1 MTPQPSEA
9 RIDSDARTTADEKS
23 PAAAGSFVI
32 NLRSSTTPLALA
44 LPNVAALSRFSFF
57 VSRRRESGSERFRL
71 HMGYFATLAEAE
83 EWLGVV
89 RELYPGA
96 WAGEAPGKKL
106 RAQLHSPVAAA
117 PAPVSAVSPAA
128 VPAAASRAAPAQVGA
143 PPNSSMP
150 PPVGPA
156 AAIAAASPS
165 VGRPPI
171 RSAQA
176 VAKLEA
182 SLNSQSNLRQVLA
195 ELDADPTD
203 SSPTA
208 KVPGLPASAAGAA
221 GAQTPAEK
229 ALSDSQVLRV
239 LEQRR
244 DSGHYPV
251 MQSETGDIRLLKP
264 DDAATMRELR
274 QKLSANAPVS
284 FAVQLEWSVQQ
295 IDLGNVPPLAIFNA
309 YTLYTVE
316 GNRENRRWYGLR
328 LGFFSDVVAA
338 RQVALYVR
346 SEFAS
351 IAVIPVGAKEKE
363 SATNNG
369 RLPMSTLGHKRH
381 QASAPEEFQLIE
393 EGVAVAR
400 PFNADG
406 SGEAS
411 LEVTFVTDGEAPQPT
426 DERPA
431 AAARKPAARH
441 RPPDTLEETLEILG
455 ANELSLDDG
464 RQASAAGTTHRIA
477 AGKKEDSG
485 GTGTFVRLL
494 DRLSERLKRG
504 K

>member
-1 MTPQPSEA
+1 MTTQPSEA
-9 RIDSDARTTADEKS
+9 RIDSDARTTADQKS

-44 LPNVAALSRFSFF
+44 LPNVAALRRFSFF

-96 WAGEAPGKKL
+96 WAGEAPGRKL
-106 RAQLHSPVAAA
+106 RAQLLSPVTAA
-117 PAPVSAVSPAA
+117 PAPIGNAA
-128 VPAAASRAAPAQVGA
+128 PTAASRAAPAPVGA
-143 PPNSSMP
+143 PPSSTTAP
-150 PPVGPA
+150 PAGPVA
-156 AAIAAASPS
+156 ADASAPS
-165 VGRPPI
+165 PVARPPI

-195 ELDADPTD
+195 ELDADPAD
-203 SSPTA
+203 SSATA
-208 KVPGLPASAAGAA
+208 KVPRLTASAAGAA

-229 ALSDSQVLRV
+229 TLSDSQVLRV

-244 DSGHYPV
+244 DSEQYPAV
-251 MQSETGDIRLLKP
+251 QSDTGDIRLLKP

-316 GNRENRRWYGLR
+316 GNREGRRWYGLR
-328 LGFFSDVVAA
+328 LGFFSDAIAA
-338 RQVALYVR
+338 KQVALYMR
-346 SEFAS
+346 SEFGS
-351 IAVIPVGAKEKE
+351 IAVIPVGAKEKD
-363 SATNNG
+363 SATTNG

-400 PFNADG
+400 PFGAGG
-406 SGEAS
+406 SGEMS
-411 LEVTFVTDGEAPQPT
+411 YEVTFVTDGEAPQPT
-426 DERPA
+426 GERPA

-464 RQASAAGTTHRIA
+464 RLASAAGTTHRIA
-477 AGKKEDSG
+477 AGKKGDSG